1 MDKNKKM
8 HPVGRYFLNQ
18 ALAIDQLINVMGGGD
33 PDETVSSRVGKIERK
48 HKGRIPWYRPLPRFL
63 CWALDKIDKDHCR
76 EAIEEDEGDNAVIQ

>member
-33 PDETVSSRVGKIERK
+33 PDETVSSRVGKIARK
-48 HKGRIPWYRPLPRFL
+48 HNGDIPWYRPLPRFL
-63 CWALDKIDKDHCR
+63 NWALDKIDKDHCK
-76 EAIEEDEGDNAVIQ
+76 EAIEEDEGKNAVIQ